1 MPQIVTVINVNDLE
15 FGTLVEL
22 LHDSY
27 CKDLPE
33 IGGNSPVDLQE
44 IEKLMVFFSNQYA
57 YMVELWGTMLY
68 NVRVLNRAGMKATQE
83 MDEAMAKRD
92 FLEKVMSATKLKAD
106 KCVALMRGIRDG
118 KDS

>member
-44 IEKLMVFFSNQYA
+44 IEK
-57 YMVELWGTMLY
+57 
-68 NVRVLNRAGMKATQE
+68 
-83 MDEAMAKRD
+83 
-92 FLEKVMSATKLKAD
+92 
-106 KCVALMRGIRDG
+106 
-118 KDS
+118 